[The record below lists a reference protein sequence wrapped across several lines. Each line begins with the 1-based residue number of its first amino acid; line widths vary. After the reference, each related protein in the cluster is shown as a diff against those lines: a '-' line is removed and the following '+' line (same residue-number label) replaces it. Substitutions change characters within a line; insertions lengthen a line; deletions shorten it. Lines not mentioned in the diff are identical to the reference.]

1 MSNLARTPESYAAWQ
16 RIKTNH
22 VLHPEPWAAMEKCS
36 NDVDFLADGMRYPC
50 HLNRHPLI
58 HFRPVDLTD
67 MLESPTLERLEAFF
81 KRGFEL
87 SQLAEQSVA
96 RSVQSFRDEELCRA
110 DLQAAQEE
118 NCRLEAENQRL
129 IEYVRKKSIVVA
141 QKRALLAKMQ
151 QQYADNERL
160 ISSFGIPVRRD
171 SEGHPICEC
180 DQCGTR
186 E

>member
-1 MSNLARTPESYAAWQ
+1 MQ
-16 RIKTNH
+16 
-22 VLHPEPWAAMEKCS
+22 
-36 NDVDFLADGMRYPC
+36 
-50 HLNRHPLI
+50 
-58 HFRPVDLTD
+58 
-67 MLESPTLERLEAFF
+67 ESPTLERLEAFF

-96 RSVQSFRDEELCRA
+96 RSMQSFQDEELCRA

-129 IEYVRKKSIVVA
+129 IDYVRKKSIVVD

-151 QQYADNERL
+151 QQYAENERL
-160 ISSFGIPVRRD
+160 IASLGIPVRRD

-180 DQCGTR
+180 DQCGTQ